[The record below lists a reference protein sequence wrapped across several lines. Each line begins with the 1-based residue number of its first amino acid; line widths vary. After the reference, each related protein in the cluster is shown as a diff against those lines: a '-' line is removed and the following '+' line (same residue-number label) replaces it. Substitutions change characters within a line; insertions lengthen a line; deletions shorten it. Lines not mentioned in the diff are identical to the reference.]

1 MSDVSIEEK
10 DGHRQSV
17 HRLELKR
24 VDAGYYDETK
34 EEPKHDDNAD
44 C

>member
-17 HRLELKR
+17 HRLELKGF
-24 VDAGYYDETK
+24 DAGYYDETK